1 MIMKLKGWWLM
12 GLFSFINCFSGCGA
26 ATMNKDVTK
35 FKWYGVA
42 TAPSDYPMEVN
53 RGDFYYKGE
62 RIMPL
67 PSGGTLTTGW
77 GESAS
82 VYVRGDAPIPLPDRL
97 QVEFFPTLKSNLT
110 WLI

>member
-1 MIMKLKGWWLM
+1 M
-12 GLFSFINCFSGCGA
+12 GLFSFLNFFSGCDA
-26 ATMNKDVTK
+26 AAMNKDVTK

-42 TAPSDYPMEVN
+42 TAPRDYPMEVN

-77 GESAS
+77 ANRPA
-82 VYVRGDAPIPLPDRL
+82 YIYI
-97 QVEFFPTLKSNLT
+97 LKRKRP
-110 WLI
+110 